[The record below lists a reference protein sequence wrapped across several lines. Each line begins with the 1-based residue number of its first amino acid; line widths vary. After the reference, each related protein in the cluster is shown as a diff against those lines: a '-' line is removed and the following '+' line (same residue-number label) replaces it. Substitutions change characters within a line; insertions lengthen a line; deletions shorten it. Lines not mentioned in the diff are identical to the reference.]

1 MAIKSGA
8 CVTLHDLCANSPAAK
23 NVASLSEKIIPTLCK
38 LLKSADKQV
47 RVAACQALMTICI
60 TTEGKLK
67 AAGNGAVENIV
78 ALIDEALEVS
88 SPENL
93 ENSTHDE

>member
-1 MAIKSGA
+1 MVFEVLFLG
-8 CVTLHDLCANSPAAK
+8 
-23 NVASLSEKIIPTLCK
+23 
-38 LLKSADKQV
+38 
-47 RVAACQALMTICI
+47 VAACQALMTICI

-88 SPENL
+88 
-93 ENSTHDE
+93 TDEELDKADAPTEILNDSLQQRL

>member
-1 MAIKSGA
+1 MIFLKFF
-8 CVTLHDLCANSPAAK
+8 
-23 NVASLSEKIIPTLCK
+23 
-38 LLKSADKQV
+38 LLMIFEV
-47 RVAACQALMTICI
+47 LFLGVAACQALMTICI

-88 SPENL
+88 TDEELDKADAPTEILNDSLQTVKNL
-93 ENSTHDE
+93 RFFETFFLKIF